1 MLCASTAF
9 GTETEVSTEEKNP
22 IAETSDSESTKI
34 VTQPKIVTSITPI
47 GSIIAMVTR
56 DAAQIVAID
65 ASSGCPHHYH
75 MKPSDKDKVNNAN
88 MMVYIDNHFD
98 GFAGRLFEG
107 FQGKVI
113 KISDI
118 KSVKLKGSSDKINW
132 HIWLDLNN
140 ALALQ
145 EEVVSYLSSEFPA
158 IKDAVLSN
166 LEESRV
172 QIAELMKLK
181 ADALKSVGEL
191 VVLSHSLEH
200 FFTGSEAKIT
210 KLYQKSNSSLNDFA
224 KLDSTLNVDSD
235 LCIVLD
241 STQDPKAYEKYNKKI
256 VQLESENWVLD
267 DCMHG
272 DSKLFYNKYINIINN
287 LKACK

>member
-1 MLCASTAF
+1 MLCASTAW
-9 GTETEVSTEEKNP
+9 GTKTEVSTEEKNP
-22 IAETSDSESTKI
+22 IAGTSDSESSQI
-34 VTQPKIVTSITPI
+34 ITQPKIVTSITPI

-118 KSVKLKGSSDKINW
+118 KSVNLKGSSDKINW

-166 LEESRV
+166 LEESRA
-172 QIAELMKLK
+172 QIVELMKLK

-191 VVLSHSLEH
+191 VVLSNSLEH
-200 FFTGSEAKIT
+200 FFTGSDAKIT

-224 KLDSTLNVDSD
+224 KLDNTLNVDSD

>member
-1 MLCASTAF
+1 M
-9 GTETEVSTEEKNP
+9 
-22 IAETSDSESTKI
+22 
-34 VTQPKIVTSITPI
+34 
-47 GSIIAMVTR
+47 
-56 DAAQIVAID
+56 
-65 ASSGCPHHYH
+65 
-75 MKPSDKDKVNNAN
+75 
-88 MMVYIDNHFD
+88 
-98 GFAGRLFEG
+98 
-107 FQGKVI
+107 
-113 KISDI
+113 
-118 KSVKLKGSSDKINW
+118 KGSSDKINW